1 MADDQIGTV
10 QQVLELAERNIG
22 DNLEPF
28 DRFVMV
34 GVATDLEDYVLRNVA
49 CPLEF
54 DNRILKSRVRQGRA
68 HGREKQT
75 LFVLWR

>member
-10 QQVLELAERNIG
+10 QQVMELAERNIG

-28 DRFVMV
+28 DWFVMV
-34 GVATDLEDYVLRNVA
+34 GAATDLEDYVLRNVA

-68 HGREKQT
+68 HGREKQP